1 MLAIFP
7 GNYKSVPAH
16 VRRIPSKRFKEVI
29 DIALK
34 QQNVSSL
41 ILESPEISGYHFSRV
56 RA

>member
-16 VRRIPSKRFKEVI
+16 VRRIPAKRFKEVI